1 MPKRSLS
8 KTLAEPKASEQHSAE
23 EVNRRLAALTDV
35 AGTVSRS
42 LDLDI
47 TLNRALDKVMA
58 LLRAEAGGILLFHER
73 SRTLSYRVY
82 RGLPE
87 EFIRKVGRLK
97 IGEGIAGKA
106 AELRKTI
113 ISKDISK
120 DPRVAP
126 QPLPDLDEFRGF
138 MSIPLVARGRLLGVM
153 NIATRGEQGFPPEAV
168 SLVSSISDQVAVA
181 IENAQLYEALKRKE
195 KARGELLRKII
206 LIQEEE
212 RKRIARGLHD
222 EISQSLTGLAF
233 NLEAVLTALPEED
246 GETRGKL
253 EEIKAL
259 SIKMLEEIH
268 RVIYQLRPSL
278 LDDLGLVAAVEWL
291 ADNYLQE
298 AGITVFFK
306 TTGTERTLA
315 PESQIALFRIAQE
328 AITNIVRHSSAESVS
343 IAVEFKKKAVAIHI
357 EDDGKGFNAEEIL
370 GSRETDRGLGLLGM
384 KERAELLEGR
394 LSIDSSPGRG
404 TKIDVELPS

>member
-1 MPKRSLS
+1 MPKRSTQKSALI
-8 KTLAEPKASEQHSAE
+8 EPQAAE

-35 AGTVSRS
+35 ASTVSRS

-58 LLRAEAGGILLFHER
+58 LLRAEAGGILLFHDR
-73 SRTLSYRVY
+73 SRTLSYRVH
-82 RGLPE
+82 RGLSE
-87 EFIRKVGRLK
+87 EFVRKIGRLK
-97 IGEGIAGKA
+97 LGEGIAGKA

-113 ISKDISK
+113 ISEDISK
-120 DPRVAP
+120 DPRVA
-126 QPLPDLDEFRGF
+126 QPLPDFEEFKGF

-153 NIATRGEQGFPPEAV
+153 NIATRGERGFPPEAV

-233 NLEAVLTALPEED
+233 NLEAVLATLPED
-246 GETRGKL
+246 SAETRARL
-253 EEIKAL
+253 EEIKTL

-291 ADNYLQE
+291 ADNYLEE
-298 AGITVFFK
+298 AGIEVFFE
-306 TTGTERTLA
+306 TTGTERTPA
-315 PESQIALFRIAQE
+315 PEAQIALFRITQE
-328 AITNIVRHSSAESVS
+328 AITNIVRHSNAESVS
-343 IAVEFKKKAVAIHI
+343 IAVEFKKRSVAIHI
-357 EDDGKGFNAEEIL
+357 EDDGKGFNVDEIL

-384 KERAELLEGR
+384 KERAELVEGR
-394 LSIDSSPGRG
+394 LSIDSQPGRG
-404 TKIDVELPS
+404 TRIDVEIPG

>member
-1 MPKRSLS
+1 
-8 KTLAEPKASEQHSAE
+8 
-23 EVNRRLAALTDV
+23 
-35 AGTVSRS
+35 
-42 LDLDI
+42 
-47 TLNRALDKVMA
+47 
-58 LLRAEAGGILLFHER
+58 
-73 SRTLSYRVY
+73 
-82 RGLPE
+82 
-87 EFIRKVGRLK
+87 
-97 IGEGIAGKA
+97 
-106 AELRKTI
+106 
-113 ISKDISK
+113 
-120 DPRVAP
+120 
-126 QPLPDLDEFRGF
+126 
-138 MSIPLVARGRLLGVM
+138 
-153 NIATRGEQGFPPEAV
+153 
-168 SLVSSISDQVAVA
+168 
-181 IENAQLYEALKRKE
+181 
-195 KARGELLRKII
+195 ELLRKII

>member
-1 MPKRSLS
+1 
-8 KTLAEPKASEQHSAE
+8 
-23 EVNRRLAALTDV
+23 LAALIDV

-58 LLRAEAGGILLFHER
+58 LAHADAGGILLYHER

-82 RGLPE
+82 RGLSE
-87 EFIRKVGRLK
+87 EFVRKIGRIGL
-97 IGEGIAGKA
+97 GEGIAGRA
-106 AELRKTI
+106 AELRKPI
-113 ISKDISK
+113 ISDDIAR
-120 DPRVAP
+120 DPRITR
-126 QPLPDLDEFRGF
+126 PLPGIEQFKAF

-153 NIATRGEQGFPPEAV
+153 NISTRDARGFPPEAV

-195 KARGELLRKII
+195 RTRGDLLRKLIS
-206 LIQEEE
+206 IQEEE

-233 NLEAVLTALPEED
+233 NLEAVLATLPPD
-246 GETRGKL
+246 ATETRGKL
-253 EEIKAL
+253 EEIKTL
-259 SIKMLEEIH
+259 SIRMLEEIH

-278 LDDLGLVAAVEWL
+278 LDDLGLVAAVQWL
-291 ADNYLQE
+291 ADNYLEE
-298 AGITVFFK
+298 AGIRVSFETI
-306 TTGTERTLA
+306 GTERTLA
-315 PESQIALFRIAQE
+315 PEAQIALFRIAQE
-328 AITNIVRHSSAESVS
+328 AITNIVRHSNATRVNIS
-343 IAVEFKKKAVAIHI
+343 VEFKKRSAAVHI
-357 EDDGKGFNAEEIL
+357 EDDGKGFNVEEIM

-394 LSIDSSPGRG
+394 LAIDSSPSRG
-404 TKIDVELPS
+404 TRIDVEIPG